1 MEKKKLTDLCVEVQN
16 ANFEDSKQVAEILV
30 IADSQN
36 VSEVLESLEKMT
48 NSEKCQ
54 ETDKELAAKASVVKK
69 VRVGV
74 IGCGKAVME
83 ATIATVSSCAAK
95 GSLAAFAEHLIELST
110 KEVQQLAQILEDEY
124 GIVPARCLPNEAIIH
139 LEPEVPSQ
147 RMVKSKKR
155 KPDYYVPKKLGRIN
169 SKTKR

>member
-1 MEKKKLTDLCVEVQN
+1 MEKKKLTDLRAEVQN

-54 ETDKELAAKASVVKK
+54 ETAKASEVKK

-83 ATIATVSSCAAK
+83 ATIATVQSCAAK
-95 GSLAAFAEHLIELST
+95 GSLAAFAEHLVELST
-110 KEVQQLAQILEDEY
+110 KEVQRVAQILEDEY
-124 GIVPARCLPNEAIIH
+124 GIVPARCLPSEARVR
-139 LEPEVPSQ
+139 LESEVPSQ
-147 RMVKSKKR
+147 MMVKSKKR
-155 KPDYYVPKKLGRIN
+155 KPDYYVPKKLGKIN
-169 SKTKR
+169 SKAKR